1 MEKIR
6 NNIIGLL
13 LVAGTGMILYRF
25 GLTKEARSSVKRL
38 IATLRAAYR
47 QIEGVLADASGVT
60 MEEDMLPNR
69 AATISQWEEL
79 GY

>member
-13 LVAGTGMILYRF
+13 LVAGAAAMLYRF
-25 GLTKEARSSVKRL
+25 GLTKEARDSVRKLVGTVR
-38 IATLRAAYR
+38 TAYR
-47 QIEGVLADASGVT
+47 QIEGVLSDISGTT
-60 MEEDMLPNR
+60 MEEDTLPNR
-69 AATISQWEEL
+69 ASTISQWEKL